1 MPNET
6 TPPSSTPSPS
16 GPPIGTLVLLV
27 LASML
32 YALMLANLT
41 DSSGTDAAGRGL
53 NQAFAALVGLLLWS
67 VLAILLVVAAVKGA
81 MPPAGLAAILLL
93 PASAVGAVVAA
104 GLIER
109 EPGWPIVVPALLPP
123 LIAAYAVW
131 ARFPQLHGRLK
142 PLPTSLAIGAA
153 VVALSVAPFIA
164 RSIAERP
171 DPARDARL
179 AAEYQARR
187 AEEQRLAKAEQER
200 NAQAFAALGPD
211 SKMADYLDYLYGD
224 RGREVREGI
233 RQVKSRQADAVALL
247 QAGRLRDLS
256 RLLEFDVEAT
266 PALCQAYGAAL
277 DQAARGVDPK
287 VRTDYLTAA
296 MDLEDQIPNL
306 QWLVTDGCDLKTPL
320 ALLEKNLRAVADSS
334 RITGFAD
341 KLAALRSR

>member
-1 MPNET
+1 MPSET

-104 GLIER
+104 GLVER

-131 ARFPQLHGRLK
+131 ARLPQLHARLK

-153 VVALSVAPFIA
+153 IVALSAAPFIA

-179 AAEYQARR
+179 AAEYQARQ
-187 AEEQRLAKAEQER
+187 AEEQRQMKEAQER
-200 NAQAFAALGPD
+200 EAAKFAALGPD
-211 SKMADYLDYLYGD
+211 SSMADYLAFAYGD
-224 RGREVREGI
+224 HSREVRVGI
-233 RQVKSRQADAVALL
+233 RKVKSRQADAVALL
-247 QAGRLRDLS
+247 QQGKLGSLVS
-256 RLLEFDVEAT
+256 LLEFDVEAT
-266 PALCQAYGAAL
+266 PALCRAFGDAL
-277 DQAARGVDPK
+277 AGAARGVDPK
-287 VRTDYLTAA
+287 VRSDYLTAA
-296 MDLEDQIPNL
+296 IDLEWQLPNM
-306 QWLVTDGCDLKTPL
+306 QWLVGEHCDLKESL
-320 ALLEKNLRAVADSS
+320 ALLEKNVRAVADSS
-334 RITGFAD
+334 RMTKFAD
-341 KLAALRSR
+341 TLAGLRTR